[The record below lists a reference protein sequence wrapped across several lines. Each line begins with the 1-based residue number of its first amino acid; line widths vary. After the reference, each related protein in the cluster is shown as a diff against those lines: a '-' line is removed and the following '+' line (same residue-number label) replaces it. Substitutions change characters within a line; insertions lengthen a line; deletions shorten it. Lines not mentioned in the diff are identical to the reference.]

1 MSSEG
6 NELAKLMAE
15 FDEDRARSQ
24 PVSEDDMTGGP
35 PRDRYQREVARHAW
49 AFIEGHATD
58 KKPMPDWV
66 VAYLKT
72 VARKINENLGPMGAL
87 SREGAHLALGI
98 DGKAWPEHSPIGV
111 YLTMQDWID
120 DSEPKEVTG
129 PKSAAVRYIRECMD
143 DDKSIKVETVIRW
156 YKDGKAI
163 WLAED

>member
-1 MSSEG
+1 MS
-6 NELAKLMAE
+6 K
-15 FDEDRARSQ
+15 
-24 PVSEDDMTGGP
+24 DDMTGGP
-35 PRDRYQREVARHAW
+35 PPHRYQREVARRAW

-129 PKSAAVRYIRECMD
+129 PKSAAVRYILERMD
-143 DDKSIKVETVIRW
+143 DDKSIKVDTVIRW
-156 YKDGKAI
+156 YKDGKREYQ
-163 WLAED
+163 AEK